1 MSGGLEAGARGSS
14 PRTLVF
20 PIRTGEDPVEVR
32 KSIRETAEGLGM
44 GLVACTKLV
53 TAASELARNV
63 LDHAGGGRCEVTV
76 VHSGSRRAVQAVFI
90 DSGPGIK
97 DIQEALRD
105 GYSTGHGLGMGLGG
119 SKRLVN
125 EFEVESEVG
134 RGTRVTIR
142 QWV

>member
-1 MSGGLEAGARGSS
+1 MSGGLGADARGNS
-14 PRTLVF
+14 PRTIVL
-20 PIRTGEDPVEVR
+20 PIRTGDDPVQVR
-32 KSIRETAEGLGM
+32 KSIRETAEQLGM

-76 VHSGSRRAVQAVFI
+76 ISSGGRRAVQATFI
-90 DSGPGIK
+90 DSGPGITN
-97 DIQEALRD
+97 IQEALGD
-105 GYSTGHGLGMGLGG
+105 GYSTGNGLGMGLGG

-125 EFEVESEVG
+125 EFEIESEAG

-142 QWV
+142 QWI